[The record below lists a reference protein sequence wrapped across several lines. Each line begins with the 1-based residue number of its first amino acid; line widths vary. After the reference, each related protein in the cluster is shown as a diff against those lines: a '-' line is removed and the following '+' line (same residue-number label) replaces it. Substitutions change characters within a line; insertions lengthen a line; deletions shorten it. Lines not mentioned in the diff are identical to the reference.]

1 MKLVHRLLPQ
11 PILSLVIVALWLGLV
26 GSVSIGQVLLG
37 IVLGL
42 LVPQLTQSF
51 WPDPPRIARPVT
63 ALRLVATVLFDIV
76 VANGQVARRVLGPLD
91 RLHPRF
97 VEVPLDLEDT
107 FVATVLGS
115 IVSMT
120 PGTVSVDIDRE
131 RRLLLVHALDAEDP
145 EALIRTI
152 KARYEA
158 PLKEVFQC

>member
-1 MKLVHRLLPQ
+1 MNLVYRLLPQ
-11 PILSLVIVALWLGLV
+11 PILSLVIVALWLGLA

-37 IVLGL
+37 TVLGIVL
-42 LVPQLTQSF
+42 PRLTRSF
-51 WPDPPRIARPVT
+51 WPDPPRLARPVS
-63 ALRLVATVLFDIV
+63 AVRLVATVLFDIV
-76 VANGQVARRVLGPLD
+76 VANWQVAKRVLGPLD

-97 VEVPLDLEDT
+97 VEVPLDLEDD
-107 FVATVLGS
+107 FIATILGG
-115 IVSMT
+115 IVTMT

-145 EALIRTI
+145 EDLIRTI